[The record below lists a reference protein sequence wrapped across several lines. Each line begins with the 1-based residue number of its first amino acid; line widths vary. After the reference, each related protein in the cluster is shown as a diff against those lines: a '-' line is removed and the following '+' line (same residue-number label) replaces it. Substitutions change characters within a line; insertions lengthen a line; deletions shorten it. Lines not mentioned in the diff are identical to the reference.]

1 VRDEILARPRDA
13 AKVFDE
19 IDAMRRKMRAEQK
32 SKADDLKHAEGGL
45 IDLEFCVQALV
56 LAYGPAHPGLRE
68 NKGNHTL
75 LKRAAD
81 LGLVERDI
89 AVDAA
94 DAYLAMRART
104 HEAALN
110 DEETV
115 RLAPGEL
122 DAEREAVRRLRKRLF
137 APSGR

>member
-13 AKVFDE
+13 AKVFGE

-32 SKADDLKHAEGGL
+32 SKADELKHADGGL

-56 LAYGPAHPGLRE
+56 LAHGPAHPALRE

-81 LGLVERDI
+81 LGLVDHEI
-89 AVDAA
+89 AIDAA
-94 DAYLAMRART
+94 NAYLAMRART

-110 DEETV
+110 DEEAV
-115 RLAPGEL
+115 RLKTGEL
-122 DAEREAVRRLRKRLF
+122 
-137 APSGR
+137 